1 MHRSFSFRSSPI
13 ITGLRLMLLAAL
25 CAVPA
30 ASQISLKAGGGI
42 GITSAVSS
50 LNGTTMQYYDGS
62 RYGQNSGMN
71 LHGKVKVGLSG
82 LDLVGEIGYSS
93 LTNSGNSEPGQGK
106 VDITQS
112 ILSVSFGPEIHLVLP
127 LLPLVPYLGLN
138 IASNTFSGETAFVG
152 VSKVPSAVYSIQSAT
167 RIGAGMKLGAE
178 VSIAPFVTLDLA
190 ASYNF
195 MNIYGK
201 EWADVNTASDQRID
215 SYLSLNDARDP
226 LFIAGDD
233 KHFINNDRNIHAM
246 LFTVS
251 ILFGL

>member
-1 MHRSFSFRSSPI
+1 MHPIFSFPSSLI
-13 ITGLRLMLLAAL
+13 RNSIRLLLLAAL
-25 CAVPA
+25 CALPA
-30 ASQISLKAGGGI
+30 SAQVSLKAGAGI
-42 GITSAVSS
+42 GITSAVSA

-71 LHGKVKVGLSG
+71 LHGKVKIGLSG
-82 LDLVGEIGYSS
+82 LDLVGEVAYSS

-112 ILSVSFGPEIHLVLP
+112 IVSIAVGPEIHLILP
-127 LLPLVPYLGLN
+127 LVPLVPYLGLN
-138 IASNTFSGETAFVG
+138 LASNTFSGEAAFVG
-152 VSKVPSAVYSIQSAT
+152 ASKVPSAVYSIESVT

-195 MNIYGK
+195 LNIYGK
-201 EWADVNTASDQRID
+201 EWVDLNTGSDQRID

-226 LFIAGDD
+226 MYAAGDD
-233 KHFINNDRNIHAM
+233 KHFINNDRSIHAM